1 MPKILPFFT
10 LTPSAS
16 LPSSSANLAVQ
27 CTGQLIENAGAA
39 SCKTIHW
46 IPPFLGQ
53 ELPQTLLPHVPR
65 DSRVRRIEEV
75 QTRKK
80 LGGNFLFPAPPPFSP
95 AFLFRIFHTFALS
108 PLSESLEKARAEL
121 AKGWKGK
128 MYFRVGPRRLLEE
141 RLWKIHGHNIFFWE
155 YRSPYISLRGRRWKG
170 KGKGEFGRLARA
182 QIPLPLST
190 PATQATH
197 IWKI

>member
-1 MPKILPFFT
+1 MPHFLQVL
-10 LTPSAS
+10 LTWQCNVRGNWSKTQGQRHVRLFIES
-16 LPSSSANLAVQ
+16 LPSSGRSYNMHRL
-27 CTGQLIENAGAA
+27 C
-39 SCKTIHW
+39 CRM
-46 IPPFLGQ
+46 FR
-53 ELPQTLLPHVPR
+53 R
-65 DSRVRRIEEV
+65 DSRVRRIKKV

-155 YRSPYISLRGRRWKG
+155 YRSPYMENI
-170 KGKGEFGRLARA
+170 
-182 QIPLPLST
+182 T
-190 PATQATH
+190 TH
-197 IWKI
+197 RKKE